1 VLCYLAVRLR
11 VRSGLDDSLDAMTE
25 REIDALLLHEK
36 GEYTAGERLGES
48 WNRMLMDLVHTPAE
62 IMARAVRDHL
72 ADCLATLPALAE
84 EGDAASL
91 HFYLGNLTNMRKE
104 IFPGLG
110 RAYDEWLFSGDTEPL
125 AVIANLGVEHW
136 ERLAREMMD
145 LHRIH
150 GSESAKAVERLIV
163 GSYL

>member
-1 VLCYLAVRLR
+1 
-11 VRSGLDDSLDAMTE
+11 
-25 REIDALLLHEK
+25 
-36 GEYTAGERLGES
+36 
-48 WNRMLMDLVHTPAE
+48 
-62 IMARAVRDHL
+62 
-72 ADCLATLPALAE
+72 
-84 EGDAASL
+84 
-91 HFYLGNLTNMRKE
+91 
-104 IFPGLG
+104 
-110 RAYDEWLFSGDTEPL
+110 LFSGDTEPL